1 MHSWRGLWG
10 RKDKYGK
17 LAGLQLGELEK
28 SVMELVW
35 TRGECTVRDLH
46 AEFAKSH
53 AYTTIMTT
61 LDRLHKKGLLDRHK
75 QGKAFC
81 YSARLTRPELEEA
94 MARDLV
100 NMLLTE
106 GSAQSLL
113 SCFVDAIGEHDAELL
128 RELEEEVHRRRAG
141 LEEEGK

>member
-1 MHSWRGLWG
+1 MHSWRGPWG

-17 LAGLQLGELEK
+17 LSGLQLGELEK
-28 SVMELVW
+28 AVMELMW
-35 TRGECTVRDLH
+35 TRGECTVRDLY
-46 AEFAKSH
+46 AGFAQSH

-81 YSARLTRPELEEA
+81 YSARLTKPELEEA

-128 RELEEEVHRRRAG
+128 RELEEEVRRRRAG